1 MVISGL
7 IALFS
12 ISWVIYVP
20 QLPLWLLA
28 GLLFIFGFSTGAF
41 MLGFVLGR
49 ELNKLTVA
57 ATVMALINTGDV
69 IFSALTEPLI
79 GWLLDSRHAGGGG
92 TATFLLTDYHYAL
105 SVVPIYILL
114 SLILVLF
121 IRESHGKQKESIE

>member
-1 MVISGL
+1 MIISGF
-7 IALFS
+7 IALLS

-49 ELNKLTVA
+49 ELNKLVVA

-79 GWLLDSRHAGGGG
+79 GRLLDSRHEGVVI
-92 TATFLLTDYHYAL
+92 TQTFSVADYHYAL

-114 SLILVLF
+114 SLILLLF
-121 IRESHGKQKESIE
+121 IRETHGKQKEQAE